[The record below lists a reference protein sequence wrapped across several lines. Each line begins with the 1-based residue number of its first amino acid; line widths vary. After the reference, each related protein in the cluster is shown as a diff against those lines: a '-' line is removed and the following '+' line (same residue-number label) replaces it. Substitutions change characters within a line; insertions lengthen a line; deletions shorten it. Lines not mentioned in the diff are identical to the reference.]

1 MKPAPFAYRRPE
13 TIDEAL
19 ALLAEHGDDTSVLA
33 GGQSLVPVLSLRVAR
48 PSLVLDI
55 NRIAGLD
62 TIERSNGAL
71 AVGALVRQRAA
82 LESPSVTE
90 DAPLLAAALPY
101 VGYPETR
108 NRGTVVGSLTHNDPA
123 AEIPAVAVALDADV
137 VLRSVEGER
146 AVPASEYLVAPYL
159 TSRRPNELV
168 VALRLQVA
176 SHPTGWGFAEVARR
190 HHDFALAAAAA
201 GIALA
206 PDGTVSDARI
216 ALAGVGATAFR
227 VHAAEALLVGS
238 VPEPELLAEAA
249 VRAVEESDPP
259 GDVLAS
265 AAYRR
270 HVARVLVGR
279 VLTQALDRAKGAT

>member
-13 TIDEAL
+13 GLEEAL
-19 ALLAEHGDDTSVLA
+19 AILAEHGDETSVLA

-48 PSLVLDI
+48 PALVLDI

-62 TIERSNGAL
+62 SIERRDGSL
-71 AVGALVRQRAA
+71 VVGALVRQRAA
-82 LESPSVTE
+82 LASAHVAE
-90 DAPLLAAALPY
+90 DAPLLAAALPH

-108 NRGTVVGSLTHNDPA
+108 NRGTVVGSVAHNDPA
-123 AEIPAVAVALDADV
+123 AEIPAVAVTLDAEV
-137 VLRSVEGER
+137 VLRSASAER
-146 AVPASEYLVAPYL
+146 VVPVAEYLVAPYL
-159 TSRRPNELV
+159 TAREPGELV
-168 VALRLQVA
+168 VALRLQIPA
-176 SHPTGWGFAEVARR
+176 SPLGWGFAEVARR

-201 GIALA
+201 GIGLA

-227 VHAAEALLVGS
+227 ATAAEALLAGGT
-238 VPEPELLAEAA
+238 PEPALLAEAA
-249 VRAVEESDPP
+249 ARAVEESDPP

-270 HVARVLVGR
+270 HVSRVLVGR
-279 VLTQALDRAKGAT
+279 VLTQALDRAKGAP

>member
-1 MKPAPFAYRRPE
+1 VKPAPFAYRRPE
-13 TIDEAL
+13 TLDEAL
-19 ALLAEHGDDTSVLA
+19 AILAEHGDETSVLA

-62 TIERSNGAL
+62 TIERSNGSL

-82 LESPSVTE
+82 LESPRVAG
-90 DAPLLAAALPY
+90 DVPLLAAALPH

-123 AEIPAVAVALDADV
+123 AEIPAVAVALDAEV
-137 VLRSVEGER
+137 VLRSANRER
-146 AVPASEYLVAPYL
+146 VVPVGEYLVAPYL
-159 TSRRPNELV
+159 TAREPNELV
-168 VALRLQVA
+168 VALRLPVA
-176 SHPTGWGFAEVARR
+176 AGPMGWGFAEVARR

-201 GIALA
+201 GIGLA
-206 PDGTVSDARI
+206 HDGTVSDVRI

-227 VHAAEALLVGS
+227 ATAAEALLAGS
-238 VPEPELLAEAA
+238 APGPELLAEAA
-249 VRAVEESDPP
+249 GRAVEESDPP

-270 HVARVLVGR
+270 HVSRVLVGR
-279 VLTQALDRAKGAT
+279 VLTKALDTAKGAT